1 MFTWDTSQP
10 LPAQL
15 RELLDRAGAVSQ
27 TSTGNLK
34 PDALIFL
41 PIDQVVSC
49 GLLSLEG
56 MLRSYQTLVETSS
69 HTEDFKQTPILLNG
83 SRLLALSSCELKNWQ
98 PGQALPKVERLER
111 SSPLNKL
118 LSSTLVNEVP
128 ELLSLYLQLDERS
141 ERGGA
146 EVDKH
151 YATSISTADPEK
163 LIDELNKR
171 NSSHYNQMKEEER
184 VNQLLEI
191 EQECERQFLLTQE
204 LAYKY
209 KHTHRIVKSYENLVN
224 RIILMKLQL
233 LK

>member
-1 MFTWDTSQP
+1 M
-10 LPAQL
+10 
-15 RELLDRAGAVSQ
+15 
-27 TSTGNLK
+27 
-34 PDALIFL
+34 
-41 PIDQVVSC
+41 
-49 GLLSLEG
+49 
-56 MLRSYQTLVETSS
+56 
-69 HTEDFKQTPILLNG
+69 
-83 SRLLALSSCELKNWQ
+83 
-98 PGQALPKVERLER
+98 
-111 SSPLNKL
+111 NKL
-118 LSSTLVNEVP
+118 LSSTLLNEVP

-163 LIDELNKR
+163 LIGELNKR
-171 NSSHYNQMKEEER
+171 NSSHYNQIKEEER

-204 LAYKY
+204 LAFKY
-209 KHTHRIVKSYENLVN
+209 KHTHRIAKSYENLVN